1 MAIAEAAEDEMLL
14 AQARGT
20 ATTLS
25 SRQKLAVR
33 MKMRRELGYFACFV
47 VLFIYVLYARR
58 VVRNGFFMQQSVA
71 GKPDLRKRE
80 GGRDTAGAP
89 PPQLSPSRRLK
100 SADRWSLQLT
110 LHPPRAPSHPQTNGS
125 GAHHGALRSVRR
137 EDVHGHRDG
146 RGGL

>member
-71 GKPDLRKRE
+71 GMPDLRKRE
-80 GGRDTAGAP
+80 GGTPSP
-89 PPQLSPSRRLK
+89 PPPELSPSPRLK
-100 SADRWSLQLT
+100 SADRSSVSLT
-110 LHPPRAPSHPQTNGS
+110 LHPPPQTNGS